1 MGTQSVRILLADM
14 HKIFPVTLLLP
25 ALLVGAVSACKGGD
39 GETGTATLPP
49 VDTGAASGDG
59 GLGES
64 LPLDTSGGIISDPSP
79 AHQLTIQ
86 HRGAWTLSPST
97 GLWTELSGTL
107 SVVEAV
113 DGVGL
118 DTGAD
123 SGTGSDSGASGD
135 GGAKGEDT
143 AEPPACELLYQ
154 LAGPVTVGDP
164 QGCAVCDYTAAL
176 VVTLATGDRSTCR
189 DPELPDDGATWVV
202 GVSIADGVLYTNY
215 HGTGLWLPW
224 YNSEQVSNSAT
235 FWWDSVMGVDIEDTG
250 EQP

>member
-1 MGTQSVRILLADM
+1 M
-14 HKIFPVTLLLP
+14 
-25 ALLVGAVSACKGGD
+25 LLVVALSACKAND
-39 GETGTATLPP
+39 AETGTATLPP
-49 VDTGAASGDG
+49 ADTGAAGDGG

-64 LPLDTSGGIISDPSP
+64 LPLDTSGSVISDPSP
-79 AHQLTIQ
+79 DHQLTLR
-86 HRGAWTLSPST
+86 HRGAWTLSPSV

-123 SGTGSDSGASGD
+123 SGADSGE
-135 GGAKGEDT
+135 GAKGDDT
-143 AEPPACELLYQ
+143 AEQPACELEYQ

-164 QGCAVCDYTAAL
+164 QGCSVCDYTAAL
-176 VVTLATGDRSTCR
+176 VVTLTSGDLSTCR
-189 DPELPDDGATWVV
+189 DPELPLDGAAWVV
-202 GVSIADGVLYTNY
+202 GVSIDDGVLYTNY

-224 YNSEQVSNSAT
+224 YNSEQSSNTVT

-250 EQP
+250 EEG